1 MLPVIGFKVNTLTIN
16 LSVLGITDIQ
26 HLDVY
31 IDNLSVVS
39 FKEYKNYVYEAVMG
53 VYSLSKGYG
62 SMH

>member
-31 IDNLSVVS
+31 IDNLSVPLTNYRKV
-39 FKEYKNYVYEAVMG
+39 KVQGIIAPYKLKK
-53 VYSLSKGYG
+53 S
-62 SMH
+62 

>member
-39 FKEYKNYVYEAVMG
+39 FKEYKNYVSTLQIKERLKLKV
-53 VYSLSKGYG
+53 L
-62 SMH
+62 